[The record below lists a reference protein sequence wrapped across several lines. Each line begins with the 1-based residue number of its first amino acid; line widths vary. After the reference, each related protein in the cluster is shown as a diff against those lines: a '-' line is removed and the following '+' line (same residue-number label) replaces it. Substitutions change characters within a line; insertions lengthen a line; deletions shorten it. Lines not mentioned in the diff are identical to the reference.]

1 MATTTLLIAGMRAVH
16 AVRAVYTAL
25 ASVEGIAHA
34 DVSLGR
40 AVIEHDG
47 RATPERLREAVAL
60 AGCEV
65 TRVDED
71 RRTRLPVL

>member
-1 MATTTLLIAGMRAVH
+1 MTTTLTISGMAAVH
-16 AVRAVYTAL
+16 AVRAVFTAL
-25 ASVEGIAHA
+25 AGVEGITSA

-47 RATPERLREAVAL
+47 RATPERLAAAVAL

-65 TRVDED
+65 VGWEVE
-71 RRTRLPVL
+71 RRTLPTI

>member
-1 MATTTLLIAGMRAVH
+1 MFTTLRIAGMLSVH
-16 AVRAVYTAL
+16 SVRAVFTAL
-25 ASVEGIAHA
+25 AGVEGITGA
-34 DVSLGR
+34 DVELGR

-65 TRVDED
+65 VEVVEE
-71 RRTRLPVL
+71 RRRLM